1 MQLRLFVIKKNIYDL
16 AHSIGLVN
24 GSSDDT
30 GDDDD
35 DENLKIN

>member
-1 MQLRLFVIKKNIYDL
+1 MWLRLFVIKKYIYDL

-35 DENLKIN
+35 ENLKIN